1 MHKIRLFT
9 IGVYGF
15 TKAAFFSALKNASMD
30 TFCDVRRRRGVR
42 GSTYAF
48 VNSKRLQR
56 TLRALGIRYLYLK
69 DFAPSEEVRNLQR
82 MSDKCSGVKKRDR
95 AALSES
101 FVHAYESECLGEATL
116 DAFLRVLG
124 SPAENV
130 VLFCVERYP
139 EACHRSVLARH
150 LGSALGLEPEH
161 LIP

>member
-1 MHKIRLFT
+1 MHRIRLFT
-9 IGVYGF
+9 IGAYGF
-15 TKAAFFSALKNASMD
+15 TEAGFFGALKNASVD

-56 TLRALGIRYLYLK
+56 TLRELGIRYLYLK
-69 DFAPSEEVRNLQR
+69 DFSPSEGVRNLQR
-82 MSDKCSGVKKRDR
+82 MSDECSGVKKRDR
-95 AALSES
+95 AALSGS
-101 FVHAYESECLGEATL
+101 FIAAYEAECLGQSAP
-116 DAFLRVLG
+116 DAFLNALG

-150 LGSALGLEPEH
+150 LGSALGLEPHH